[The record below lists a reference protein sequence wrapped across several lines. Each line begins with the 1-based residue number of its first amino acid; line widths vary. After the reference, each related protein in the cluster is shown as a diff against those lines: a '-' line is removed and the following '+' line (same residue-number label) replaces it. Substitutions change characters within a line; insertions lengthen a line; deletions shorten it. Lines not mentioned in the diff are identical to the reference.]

1 METIHTDVLIVGAG
15 LAGFTAAVRAS
26 EQGAKVLLVDKSRG
40 ELGEGNVLMAS
51 GSLRA
56 GGKSPKT
63 GAQELYDFVM
73 SEGVGYPDLVTAWS
87 QTCGR
92 AVGWLQTV
100 GVAIEETA
108 PGRVWLKQESEISFG
123 PVYKKDVGPRAVASL
138 KQRFLSLGGN
148 YLNGIEGVSLIVE
161 NNRVVGLICK
171 RQSENSDLRAGATI
185 LTTGGFAANK
195 ELVRKYIGP
204 HADRCK
210 LRGTKQDTGDGLRMA
225 LEVGARAVNLKYFY
239 GHLIARKALTDDRFW
254 PYPRL
259 DSFVDEGVLVDGHG
273 NRFVDEGRGDVA
285 VANELSRTDD
295 PTGAILIF
303 DGASWDASRSSP
315 SSTSLAIPAPNPW
328 MLDNGAELFCHD
340 SAAGL
345 AQKLGIN
352 AANLSRT
359 LETYNHAVSAADAK
373 SLPVARTG
381 KPKVLRAPL
390 YGLRVVP
397 GITFTMGGISINGK
411 GQVLNQNDQPIAGL
425 YAAGD
430 AIGGLMGGPRGG
442 YTGGLMQAIVTG
454 ILAGETAANS
464 ALQSSSIL
472 NKEH

>member
-1 METIHTDVLIVGAG
+1 METIHTDIVIVGAG

-26 EQGAKVLLVDKSRG
+26 EQGGKVLLVDKSRG
-40 ELGEGNVLMAS
+40 ELGDGNVLMAS

-63 GAQELYDFVM
+63 GAKELYDFVM
-73 SEGVGYPDLVTAWS
+73 AEGIGYPDLVNSWS

-92 AVGWLQTV
+92 AIDWLETV

-108 PGRVWLKQESEISFG
+108 PGRIWFNQKSEISFG
-123 PVYKKDVGPRAVASL
+123 PVYKKDVGPRAIASL
-138 KQRFLSLGGN
+138 KQRFLSLGGS

-161 NNRVVGLICK
+161 NDRVVGLIGK
-171 RQSENSDLRAGATI
+171 RDGEPVELRARATI

-195 ELVRKYIGP
+195 ELVKQYIGA

-210 LRGTKQDTGDGLRMA
+210 LRGSKQDTGDGLRMA
-225 LEVGARAVNLKYFY
+225 LDAGAKAVNLKYFY

-259 DSFVDEGVLVDGHG
+259 DSFVDEGLLVDQSGR
-273 NRFVDEGRGDVA
+273 RFVDEGRGDVA

-295 PTGAILIF
+295 PTGATLIF
-303 DGASWDASRSSP
+303 DGESWAASKSSP

-328 MLDNGAELFCHD
+328 ILDNGGELFCD
-340 SAAGL
+340 DTAAGL
-345 AQKLGIN
+345 AQKLGVD
-352 AANLSRT
+352 AANLSQT
-359 LETYNHAVSAADAK
+359 IESYNRAVDFK
-373 SLPVARTG
+373 DPGSLAVTRTG

-390 YGLRVVP
+390 YGLRVVS
-397 GITFTMGGISINGK
+397 GITFTMGGIAIDGK
-411 GQVLNQNDQPIAGL
+411 GRALNHSDQPIAGL

-430 AIGGLMGGPRGG
+430 AIGGLMGGHRGG

-454 ILAGETAANS
+454 ILAGENAS
-464 ALQSSSIL
+464 KRQ
-472 NKEH
+472 